1 MLKVG
6 LIGCG
11 GIGAMHA
18 ECWLALGDKV
28 DLVAVADACVEKAQK
43 YGDKSGARVYAD
55 GMELLETEQLDIVD
69 ICVPTFLHAEY
80 VLRAAESVKNIMVEK
95 PVCLHEREAKRLLEA
110 QQKYAT
116 RVQVGHV
123 VRFTGAYKYLK
134 EVVSSGRY
142 GAVVAGHFSRISG
155 RPVWMKGHD
164 DRNRTGTMA
173 LDLHIHDADYIRYLM
188 GGEPDKTEVCGTRN
202 KEGIIQHLWSS
213 YRYGDAVLVAEASWD
228 YPKTYPF
235 ASTFRIKLEK
245 AAIALDS
252 QGVLK
257 VYPEEGDAFVPELE
271 KPVMKD
277 MGINVSDM
285 GPYLNEMRYFL
296 ELIEKDRPQGI
307 ASMEEAV
314 ASFRLVQKEMEI
326 LEA

>member
-18 ECWLALGDKV
+18 ECWLSLADKV
-28 DLVAVADACVEKAQK
+28 KLVAVADSCVEKANR
-43 YGDKSGARVYAD
+43 YSERSGARVYAD
-55 GMELLETEQLDIVD
+55 GMELLEMEQLDIVD

-80 VLRAAESVKNIMVEK
+80 VLRAAEVCRNILVEK
-95 PVCLHEREAKRLLEA
+95 PVCLHEREAELLLA
-110 QQKYAT
+110 ARKKYGA
-116 RVQVGHV
+116 RIQVGHV

-134 EVVSSGRY
+134 DVVSAGTY

-213 YRYGDAVLVAEASWD
+213 YRYGDAVMVAEASWD
-228 YPKTYPF
+228 YPKMYPF
-235 ASTFRIKLEK
+235 AATFRVKLEK
-245 AAIALDS
+245 AAITMDS
-252 QGVLK
+252 KGVLT
-257 VYPEEGDAFVPELE
+257 VYPEEGEAFAPKLE

-285 GPYLNEMRYFL
+285 GPYLNEIRYFL
-296 ELIEKDRPQGI
+296 ELIEEGGTDGI
-307 ASMEEAV
+307 ASLEEAV
-314 ASFRLVQKEMEI
+314 ASFRLVKKEI
-326 LEA
+326 KNLED